1 MTDVPAPPRRD
12 AGRWVKPAFL
22 ALVLA
27 FGGLFVARR
36 WDLLVLELQRMSW
49 SAVLAAV
56 VLAALAQVAGM
67 RAYRAIL
74 ADLGAPLPVAAAGR
88 LYFLGQLGKYLPGT
102 VWVVVGTMALARELG
117 IMRKT
122 SLAASLLA
130 LVLSIATAL
139 SLAAVLLPI
148 DAVGSIRQYWWVG
161 LLLPLL
167 LAGLHPR
174 VVSAVLDTALRLA
187 RRQPM
192 PEQLSTAGT
201 LRAVGW
207 QGLSWLLF
215 GLHAWMLVLGVGG
228 PAGQSLAVSIGGFA
242 LAYAIGPLAVVAP
255 AGAGV
260 REVALVLTLG
270 SVIGSTAA
278 LAVALVSR
286 VLLVGVDF
294 AQAGTWTLRARRAGA
309 SPAPT
314 LPLG

>member
-1 MTDVPAPPRRD
+1 MPARRN
-12 AGRWVKPAFL
+12 GGGWVKLAFL

-49 SAVLAAV
+49 LTVLAAV
-56 VLAALAQVAGM
+56 TLATLAQVAAM

-102 VWVVVGTMALARELG
+102 VWVVVGTMALAREHG

-122 SLAASLLA
+122 SLAASVLA

-139 SLAAVLLPI
+139 SLAAVLLPAG
-148 DAVGSIRQYWWVG
+148 AVGTVRRYWWLG

-167 LAGLHPR
+167 LAALHPR
-174 VVSAVLDTALRLA
+174 VVSAVLDIALRLA
-187 RRQPM
+187 GRQPM
-192 PEQLSTAGT
+192 PARLSTAGT

-207 QGLSWLLF
+207 QALSWLLF

-228 PAGQSLAVSIGGFA
+228 PAGSSLAVSIGGFA
-242 LAYAIGPLAVVAP
+242 LAYGIGPLAVVAP

-260 REVALVLTLG
+260 REAALVLTLG
-270 SVIGSTAA
+270 TVIGSTAA

-294 AQAGTWTLRARRAGA
+294 AQAGTWTLRARRGGA
-309 SPAPT
+309 SLAPT